1 MGLLTTKN
9 ANKKPKRRPQL
20 MPGQGEYAFRRSR
33 TLTGT
38 TSSKVVTGAET
49 NSQLKTPR
57 LKEHELR
64 QQQTKI
70 VRTLLIAAVCM
81 LLLGLIIASYIRQF
95 AITYSQSHL
104 QTTQPPTSSYEE
116 RLEKYFLEHPFER
129 FGFLLNERGVE
140 QFLKKER
147 SEISSVGISKDWY
160 GGNVQFSISF
170 RQPILMWQ
178 SGSQR
183 FYVDDQGVAFSYDH
197 FGARLVSVTDQSGIA
212 PDTSSSVTSRRFVHF
227 LGKMVGA
234 VNASDKGRVNSVI
247 IPSSTREIDLKLEGR
262 EYPIKTHIDR
272 DPLQQAEDIIA
283 ALSYFDKKN
292 SKPAYIDVR
301 VGGKAFYK

>member
-1 MGLLTTKN
+1 MWFLPAKN
-9 ANKKPKRRPQL
+9 TNKKPKRRPQL

-38 TSSKVVTGAET
+38 TSSNVVTGAET
-49 NSQLKTPR
+49 HSQLKTPR

-70 VRTLLIAAVCM
+70 VRTLLIATACT

-95 AITYSQSHL
+95 AITYSQP
-104 QTTQPPTSSYEE
+104 QKVQPLTSSYEE
-116 RLEKYFLEHPFER
+116 QLEKYFLEHPFER

-140 QFLKKER
+140 QFLKKEQ
-147 SEISSVGISKDWY
+147 SEISGVSIKKDWY
-160 GGNVQFSISF
+160 GGNVRFTITF

-178 SGSQR
+178 SGAQR
-183 FYVDDQGVAFSYDH
+183 FYVDDQGIAFSYDH
-197 FGARLVSVTDQSGIA
+197 FGSQLVAVTDQSGIA
-212 PDTSSSVTSRRFVHF
+212 PDTSSSVTSRRFVQF

-234 VNASDKGRVNSVI
+234 VNAGDKGRVTSVI
-247 IPSSTREIDLKLEGR
+247 IPPSTREIDLKLEGR
-262 EYPIKTHIDR
+262 DYPIKTHIDR

-283 ALSYFDKKN
+283 ALGYFDGKN
-292 SKPAYIDVR
+292 IKPAYIDVR